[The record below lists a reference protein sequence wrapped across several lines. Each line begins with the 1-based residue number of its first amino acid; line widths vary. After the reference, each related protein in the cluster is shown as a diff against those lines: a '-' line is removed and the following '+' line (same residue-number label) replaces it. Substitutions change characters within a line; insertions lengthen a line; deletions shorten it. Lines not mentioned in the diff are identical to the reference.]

1 MSNPDQDWTP
11 VVITK
16 KVTTKPTSEA
26 ALAKAKASGDVETVK
41 KYSGPAVPNA
51 QKLDAE
57 TTDFH
62 HQTVTL
68 DFQMALQQARTAKG
82 WSQKDLAGKINEKA
96 TVINDYESGRAIPNQ
111 EIIGKL
117 SRVLGVKLPK
127 LPKVKKTKDDEEK

>member
-41 KYSGPAVPNA
+41 KCNTHIAFSPLISSLDSGPAVPNA

-57 TTDFH
+57 TTVT
-62 HQTVTL
+62 HQH
-68 DFQMALQQARTAKG
+68 
-82 WSQKDLAGKINEKA
+82 S
-96 TVINDYESGRAIPNQ
+96 
-111 EIIGKL
+111 
-117 SRVLGVKLPK
+117 LPS
-127 LPKVKKTKDDEEK
+127 LPFSCLP